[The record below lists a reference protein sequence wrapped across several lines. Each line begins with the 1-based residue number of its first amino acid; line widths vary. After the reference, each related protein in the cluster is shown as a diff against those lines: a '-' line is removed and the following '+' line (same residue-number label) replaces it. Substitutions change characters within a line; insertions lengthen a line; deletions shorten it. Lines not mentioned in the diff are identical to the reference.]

1 MNWSEFLREI
11 SLLILFNRLNDD
23 ITCSQS
29 RRAAIPAHLSNASVV
44 KRSILPPIEVDSPS
58 RLTFSRSNT
67 PTGFIPCDESFRKHA
82 KILQKL
88 NRQEEFKRKQIDSLV
103 NFTIVENIDE
113 NNNINLPKLK
123 LNTRDDRR
131 TITDPWTS
139 VKQIEQLRNQPILIK
154 TTRINL
160 SNRCH

>member
-23 ITCSQS
+23 IICSQS

-44 KRSILPPIEVDSPS
+44 TRSTLPPIEVDSPS

-67 PTGFIPCDESFRKHA
+67 PTGFIPSDESFRKHA

-88 NRQEEFKRKQIDSLV
+88 NRQVDSLV

-123 LNTRDDRR
+123 LNARDDRR

-160 SNRCH
+160 CNRCH